1 VNIPGVFIRRPV
13 ATTLLAVAIFL
24 SGALAYF
31 HLPVAPLPNITFP
44 VVVVQASMAGASP
57 SIMASTVAEPLERR
71 LGTIADVSELTS
83 VSTVGSSQI
92 VIQFGL
98 NRDINGAARDV
109 QAAIQAAR
117 ADLPTTLRN
126 NPTYR
131 EFNPADSPIMVL
143 ALTSKTL
150 TRAQLYDS
158 ADSVIQQQLSQV
170 DGVGQITLG
179 GSALPSVRVEL
190 QPDQLNS
197 YGIGMEDVRAAI
209 SAANADSVKGHID
222 QNGIRYEVESN
233 DQISKAAPYRDLVI
247 AYRNGS
253 PVQLRDVAQV
263 LDSAENIRNA
273 GLYNGQDAVLVIVYP
288 LPGSNIVKTV
298 AQIRKSLPSIEATL
312 PQNVHVGVAVDRSQ
326 SVNAAVGDTE
336 RTLFIA
342 VLLVIGVVFVFLQS
356 PRAVLVPA
364 VALPLSIVGTF
375 GPMYLLGYSID
386 NLSLMA
392 LTIGTGFVV
401 DDAVVV
407 LENIVRHVES
417 GMDVHEAAMVG
428 SAEVSFTVISMSLS
442 LIAVFLPILL
452 MPGIVGLL
460 FHEFAVTL
468 SIAILLSL
476 VISLTITPTMAAF
489 VISRK
494 SLHSKARWAVWYER
508 QFERFRQAYSRSL
521 TIVLDHAL
529 AVILTLIG
537 LIVLNV
543 VLIRFVPSTFFPEQD
558 NGILMGQIIADQSIS
573 FQAMQKKLAQLQ
585 DIVQKDPAVA
595 SVAGF
600 TGGRALNTANVFIE
614 LKPLA
619 ERKVAASQVV
629 DRLRPKLNAVSG
641 AKLFLQAAQDL
652 RIGGRQSA
660 SEYQYTLTSDDPE
673 ALFEWVP
680 KLVTALGK
688 YHDRIVDVN
697 SDLQQNGLQLYVNI
711 DRTTAARYG
720 FAPNQIDS
728 VLYDAFGQRTVS
740 TVYNQLNQYY
750 VVMEVAP
757 QYWQYPQTIDR
768 IRFSTAAGNPSGTQQ
783 TQMSKQ
789 IVTGVTAVTTGTSTS
804 TGSAGTTGTTAST
817 GTAGA
822 TGSSG
827 ATTSTSTSSS
837 GTSSRNADAE
847 ANQLTNAISNAKGGS
862 SSGSADSTAAETMVP
877 FTALA
882 SYISNHTATQVNH
895 QGGLVAGTIS
905 FNLPPGGSLSDGLA
919 AISEAGQELGMPASI
934 HGSSAGAAQVYAQSM
949 GTMPLL
955 ILAALAA
962 VYIVLGILYENT
974 VHPITILSTLPSAG
988 IGATLALLIFGT
1000 PFSVIAMIGI
1010 ILLIGIVKK
1019 NAIMMIDVAIHLQRD
1034 EGVEPTKAIHDAAVV
1049 RLRPIMMTTAAAVL
1063 GAVPLAIGIGQGASL
1078 RQPLGITVMGG
1089 LILSQV
1095 FTLYTTPVIYLYLDR
1110 LRARLARWSETL
1122 PWNRSDASA

>member
-1 VNIPGVFIRRPV
+1 
-13 ATTLLAVAIFL
+13 
-24 SGALAYF
+24 
-31 HLPVAPLPNITFP
+31 
-44 VVVVQASMAGASP
+44 
-57 SIMASTVAEPLERR
+57 
-71 LGTIADVSELTS
+71 
-83 VSTVGSSQI
+83 
-92 VIQFGL
+92 
-98 NRDINGAARDV
+98 
-109 QAAIQAAR
+109 
-117 ADLPTTLRN
+117 
-126 NPTYR
+126 
-131 EFNPADSPIMVL
+131 
-143 ALTSKTL
+143 
-150 TRAQLYDS
+150 
-158 ADSVIQQQLSQV
+158 V

-197 YGIGMEDVRAAI
+197 YGIGLEDVRAAI

-222 QNGIRYEVESN
+222 ENGQRYEVESN
-233 DQISKAAPYRDLVI
+233 DQINKAAPYRDLVV

-253 PVQLRDVAQV
+253 AVQLRDVAQV
-263 LDSAENIRNA
+263 LDSAENLRNA
-273 GLYNGQDAVLVIVYP
+273 GLYNGHDAVLVIVYP

-298 AQIRKSLPSIEATL
+298 AQIRKALPSIEATL
-312 PQNVHVGVAVDRSQ
+312 PHNVHVGVAVDRSQ

-407 LENIVRHVES
+407 LENIVRHVEA
-417 GMDVHEAAMVG
+417 GMDVREAAMQG

-476 VISLTITPTMAAF
+476 VISLTVTPTMAAY

-494 SLHSKARWAVWYER
+494 TLHSKARWAVWYER
-508 QFERFRQAYSRSL
+508 QFERFKQAYSRSL
-521 TIVLDHAL
+521 TVVLDHAF
-529 AVILTLIG
+529 AVILTLVG

-543 VLIRFVPSTFFPEQD
+543 VLIRLVPSTFFPEQD

-573 FQAMQKKLAQLQ
+573 FQAMEKKLAQLQ
-585 DIVQKDPAVA
+585 NIVQKDPAVA

-600 TGGRALNTANVFIE
+600 TGGRALNSANVFIE

-619 ERKVAASQVV
+619 ERKISAAQVV

-652 RIGGRQSA
+652 HIGGRQSA
-660 SEYQYTLTSDDPE
+660 AEYQYTLTSDDPE
-673 ALFEWVP
+673 ALFTWVP
-680 KLVTALGK
+680 RLVAALGK
-688 YHDRIVDVN
+688 YRDRITDVN

-711 DRTTAARYG
+711 NRTAAARYG

-740 TVYNQLNQYY
+740 TIYNQLNQYF

-757 QYWQYPQTIDR
+757 KYWQYPQMIDR
-768 IRFSTAAGNPSGTQQ
+768 IRFSTAAGNASGTQQ
-783 TQMSKQ
+783 TQMSKS
-789 IVTGVTAVTTGTSTS
+789 VVSGVTSTNTTSS
-804 TGSAGTTGTTAST
+804 TGSNTN
-817 GTAGA
+817 
-822 TGSSG
+822 
-827 ATTSTSTSSS
+827 
-837 GTSSRNADAE
+837 SRNSDAE
-847 ANQLTNAISNAKGGS
+847 ANQLTNAIANAKGGS

-877 FTALA
+877 FPALA
-882 SYISNHTATQVNH
+882 SYVSNHTATQVNH

-919 AISEAGQELGMPASI
+919 AISEAAQELGMPASI
-934 HGSSAGAAQVYAQSM
+934 HGATAGAAQVYAQSM
-949 GTMPLL
+949 STMPLL

-974 VHPITILSTLPSAG
+974 VHPVTILSTLPSAG

-1034 EGVEPTKAIHDAAVV
+1034 EGMEAHKAIHDAAVV

-1110 LRARLARWSETL
+1110 LRARLARWSESL

>member
-1 VNIPGVFIRRPV
+1 MSIPGLFIRRPV
-13 ATTLLAVAIFL
+13 ATTLLAVAILL
-24 SGALAYF
+24 SGALGYF
-31 HLPVAPLPNITFP
+31 KLPVAPLPNVTFP
-44 VVVVQASMAGASP
+44 VIVVQASMAGASP
-57 SIMASTVAEPLERR
+57 DIMASTVAAPLERR
-71 LGTIADVSELTS
+71 LSAIADVSELTS
-83 VSTVGSSQI
+83 SSSVGSAQV

-98 NRDINGAARDV
+98 GRDINGAARDV

-117 ADLPTTLRN
+117 ADLPSTLRN

-131 EFNPADSPIMVL
+131 QFNPADAPIMVL
-143 ALTSKTL
+143 ALTSATL

-158 ADSVIQQQLSQV
+158 ANSILQQQLSQV

-197 YGIGMEDVRAAI
+197 YGIGLEDVRA
-209 SAANADSVKGHID
+209 SLSSANANSAKGHID
-222 QNGIRYEVESN
+222 QGDQRFEVLSN
-233 DQISKAAPYRDLVI
+233 DQISKAAPYRDIVV
-247 AYRNGS
+247 AYRQGS
-253 PVQLRDVAQV
+253 PVFLRDVAEV
-263 LDSAENIRNA
+263 KDSAENLRNA
-273 GLYNGQDAVLVIVYP
+273 GLYNGKDAVLVIVYP

-298 AQIRKSLPSIEATL
+298 GQIRQVLPNVEATL
-312 PQNVHVGVAVDRSQ
+312 PHDVHVGIAVDRSQ

-364 VALPLSIVGTF
+364 VALPLSIIGTF
-375 GPMYLLGYSID
+375 GPMYLLGYSLD

-407 LENIVRHVES
+407 LENIVRHVDE
-417 GMDVHEAAMVG
+417 GMEVHEAALVG

-468 SIAILLSL
+468 SIAIMLSL
-476 VISLTITPTMAAF
+476 VISLTVTPTMAAF
-489 VISRK
+489 VLRSRG
-494 SLHSKARWAVWYER
+494 KARQQGRVAAWSER
-508 QFERFRQAYSRSL
+508 QFERFKQGYDRSL
-521 TIVLDHAL
+521 ATALDHRLLVAL
-529 AVILTLIG
+529 VLIG

-543 VLIRFVPSTFFPEQD
+543 FLIRFVPSTFFPEQD
-558 NGILMGQIIADQSIS
+558 NGILQGQIIADQSIS
-573 FQAMQKKLAQLQ
+573 FQGMEKKLAQLQ
-585 DIVQKDPAVA
+585 AIVQKDPAVA

-619 ERKVAASQVV
+619 ERKISAAQVV

-641 AKLFLQAAQDL
+641 ARLLLQAAQDL

-660 SEYQYTLTSDDPE
+660 AEYQYTLTSDNPDT
-673 ALFEWVP
+673 LFTWVP
-680 KLVTALGK
+680 KLVAALSK
-688 YHDRIVDVN
+688 ERLSDVN
-697 SDLQQNGLQLYVNI
+697 SDLQQHGLQVYVNF
-711 DRTTAARYG
+711 DRATAARYG
-720 FAPNQIDS
+720 FAPNQIDTG
-728 VLYDAFGQRTVS
+728 LYDAFGQRTVS
-740 TVYNQLNQYY
+740 TVYNELNQYY

-757 QYWQYPQTIDR
+757 KYWQYPQMLER
-768 IRFSTAAGNPSGTQQ
+768 IRFSTAAGNASGTQQ
-783 TQMSKQ
+783 TQMSSSLVK
-789 IVTGVTAVTTGTSTS
+789 GVTATTVAST
-804 TGSAGTTGTTAST
+804 TPGTAST
-817 GTAGA
+817 TNAK
-822 TGSSG
+822 
-827 ATTSTSTSSS
+827 
-837 GTSSRNADAE
+837 NADAE
-847 ANQLTNAISNAKGGS
+847 ANLLTNAISNAKGGG
-862 SSGSADSTAAETMVP
+862 SSGSADSTAAETLVP
-877 FTALA
+877 FPAIA
-882 SYISNHTATQVNH
+882 SYVTNHTATQVSH
-895 QGGLVAGTIS
+895 QDGLVAATIS
-905 FNLPPGGSLSDGLA
+905 FNLPPGGSLSQASAIIDQVSQQIGLPA
-919 AISEAGQELGMPASI
+919 AV
-934 HGSSAGAAQVYAQSM
+934 HGSFAGAAQAYGQSM
-949 GTMPLL
+949 STMPLL
-955 ILAALAA
+955 IIAALVA

-974 VHPITILSTLPSAG
+974 VHPLTILSTLPSAG

-1034 EGVEPTKAIHDAAVV
+1034 KGQDAREAIHNAAVI

-1095 FTLYTTPVIYLYLDR
+1095 VTLYTTPVIYLYLDGF
-1110 LRARLARWSETL
+1110 RARLARWNERL
-1122 PWNRSDASA
+1122 PWNHVDASTSL

>member
-1 VNIPGVFIRRPV
+1 MNISALFIRRPV
-13 ATTLLAVAIFL
+13 ATTLLAIAILL

-31 HLPVAPLPNITFP
+31 HLPVAPLPNVTYP
-44 VVVVQASMAGASP
+44 VIVVQASMAGASP
-57 SIMASTVAEPLERR
+57 DIMASTVAEPLEKR
-71 LGTIADVSELTS
+71 LGAIADVTELTS
-83 VSTVGSSQI
+83 QSSVGSAQI

-131 EFNPADSPIMVL
+131 EYNPADSPIMVL
-143 ALTSKTL
+143 ALTSHTL

-170 DGVGQITLG
+170 DGVGEITLG

-190 QPDQLNS
+190 EPDQLNS
-197 YGIGMEDVRAAI
+197 YGIGLEDVRAAI
-209 SAANADSVKGHID
+209 SAANADSAKGHID
-222 QNGIRYEVESN
+222 QDGQRYEVMSN
-233 DQISKAAPYRDLVI
+233 DQISKAAPYRDLVV
-247 AYRNGS
+247 AYRNNA
-253 PVQLRDVAQV
+253 PVLLRDVADV
-263 LDSAENIRNA
+263 EDSAENIRNM
-273 GLYNGQDAVLVIVYP
+273 GLYNNQPAVLVIVYP
-288 LPGSNIVKTV
+288 LPGGNIVKTV
-298 AQIRKSLPSIEATL
+298 GQIRQVLPSIEATL
-312 PQNVHVGVAVDRSQ
+312 PRNVHIGIAVDRSQ

-336 RTLFIA
+336 RSLFMA
-342 VLLVIGVVFVFLQS
+342 VLLVIGVVFIFLQS
-356 PRAVLVPA
+356 PRAILVPA
-364 VALPLSIVGTF
+364 VALPLSIIGTF
-375 GPMYLLGYSID
+375 GPMYLLGYSLD

-407 LENIVRHVES
+407 LENIVRHVEA
-417 GMDVHEAAMVG
+417 GMDPREAALRG
-428 SAEVSFTVISMSLS
+428 SGEVCFTVISMSLS

-452 MPGIVGLL
+452 MPGIIGLL

-476 VISLTITPTMAAF
+476 VISLTVTPTMAAY
-489 VISRK
+489 VLSRGK
-494 SLHSKARWAVWYER
+494 ALHSKARWAVWYEK
-508 QFERFRQAYSRSL
+508 QFDRFKNAYARSL
-521 TIVLDHAL
+521 TAVLDHAL
-529 AVILTLIG
+529 MVGLTLVG

-543 VLIRFVPSTFFPEQD
+543 FLIKLVPSTFFPEQD
-558 NGILMGQIIADQSIS
+558 NGILIGQIIADQSIS
-573 FQAMQKKLAQLQ
+573 FQAMEKKLAQLQ
-585 DIVQKDPAVA
+585 SIVQKDPAVA

-600 TGGRALNTANVFIE
+600 TGGRALNTANSFIE

-619 ERKVAASQVV
+619 ERKVSAEQVV

-641 AKLFLQAAQDL
+641 AKLYLQAAQDL
-652 RIGGRQSA
+652 HIGGRQSA
-660 SEYQYTLTSDDPE
+660 GEYQYTLTSDDPN
-673 ALFEWVP
+673 ALFTWVP

-688 YHDRIVDVN
+688 YRSQLQDVN
-697 SDLQQNGLQLYVNI
+697 SDLQQNGLQTYVNF
-711 DRTTAARYG
+711 DRSTEARYG
-720 FAPNQIDS
+720 FAPNQLDN

-757 QYWQYPQTIDR
+757 KYWQYPQMLER
-768 IRFSTAAGNPSGTQQ
+768 MRFSTAAGNASGTQQ
-783 TQMSKQ
+783 TQMPGGT
-789 IVTGVTAVTTGTSTS
+789 VTGVTAA
-804 TGSAGTTGTTAST
+804 SAVTASQ
-817 GTAGA
+817 G
-822 TGSSG
+822 
-827 ATTSTSTSSS
+827 TSSS
-837 GTSSRNADAE
+837 TNALNSNAE
-847 ANQLTNAISNAKGGS
+847 ANQLTNAISNSKGGS
-862 SSGSADSTAAETMVP
+862 SSGSADSTSAETLVP
-877 FTALA
+877 FPAMT
-882 SYISNHTATQVNH
+882 SYITNHTATQVSH
-895 QGGLVAGTIS
+895 QGGLVAATIS
-905 FNLPPGGSLSDGLA
+905 FNLPPGGSLSKALV
-919 AISEAGQELGMPASI
+919 AIDQAGQELGMPASI
-934 HGSSAGAAQVYAQSM
+934 HGATAGAAQVYSQSM
-949 GTMPLL
+949 STMPLL
-955 ILAALAA
+955 VLAALAA

-974 VHPITILSTLPSAG
+974 VHPLTILSTLPSAG

-1034 EGVEPTKAIHDAAVV
+1034 EGYEPQKAIHDAAVI

-1110 LRARLARWSETL
+1110 LRERLAKWSATL

>member
-1 VNIPGVFIRRPV
+1 VNIPGLFINRPV
-13 ATTLLAVAIFL
+13 ATTLLAIAILL

-31 HLPVAPLPNITFP
+31 RLPVAPLPNVTYP
-44 VVVVQASMAGASP
+44 VIVVQAAMAGASP
-57 SIMASTVAEPLERR
+57 DIMASTVAEPLERR
-71 LGTIADVSELTS
+71 LRSISDVNELTS
-83 VSTVGSSQI
+83 TSTVGAANI

-98 NRDINGAARDV
+98 SRDINGAARDV

-131 EFNPADSPIMVL
+131 EYNPADAPIMVL
-143 ALTSKTL
+143 ALTSDTL
-150 TRAQLYDS
+150 TRTQLYDS

-170 DGVGQITLG
+170 AGVGQITLG

-197 YGIGMEDVRAAI
+197 YGIGLEDVRAAI
-209 SAANADSVKGHID
+209 SAANADSAKGHID
-222 QNGIRYEVESN
+222 QSGQRFEILSN

-247 AYRNGS
+247 AYRNNA
-253 PVQLRDVAQV
+253 PVLLRDVADV
-263 LDSAENIRNA
+263 EDSAENIRNA
-273 GLYNGQDAVLVIVYP
+273 GLYNGKDAVLVIVYP
-288 LPGSNIVKTV
+288 LPGGNIVKTV
-298 AQIRKSLPSIEATL
+298 AQIRKVLPSIEATL
-312 PQNVHVGVAVDRSQ
+312 PHDVHVGIAVDRSQ
-326 SVNAAVGDTE
+326 SVRAAVGDTE

-356 PRAVLVPA
+356 PRAILIPA
-364 VALPLSIVGTF
+364 VALPLSIIGTF

-417 GMDVHEAAMVG
+417 GMDPHEAAMRG

-452 MPGIVGLL
+452 MPGIIGLL

-468 SIAILLSL
+468 SIAILISL
-476 VISLTITPTMAAF
+476 VISLTVTPTMAAYLL
-489 VISRK
+489 RRGGD
-494 SLHSKARWAVWYER
+494 LHSKARWALWWER
-508 QFERFRQAYSRSL
+508 QFERFKNAYARSL

-529 AVILTLIG
+529 IVGLTLVG

-543 VLIRFVPSTFFPEQD
+543 FLLRLVPSTFFPEQD
-558 NGILMGQIIADQSIS
+558 NGILQGQIIADQSIS
-573 FQAMQKKLAQLQ
+573 FQAMEQKLAQLQ
-585 DIVQKDPAVA
+585 AIVQQDPAVA

-600 TGGRALNTANVFIE
+600 AGGRALNQANVFIE
-614 LKPLA
+614 LKPLSQ
-619 ERKVAASQVV
+619 RKLSASQVV
-629 DRLRPKLNAVSG
+629 SRLRPKLNAVSG
-641 AKLFLQAAQDL
+641 ARLFLQAAQDL

-660 SEYQYTLTSDDPE
+660 AEYQYTLTSDDPNV
-673 ALFEWVP
+673 LFKWVP
-680 KLVTALGK
+680 KLVTALSK
-688 YHDRIVDVN
+688 DRADVIDVN
-697 SDLQQNGLQLYVNI
+697 SDLQQNGLQIFVNMN
-711 DRTTAARYG
+711 RATAARYG
-720 FAPNQIDS
+720 FAPNQIDN

-740 TVYNQLNQYY
+740 TIFNQINQYF

-757 QYWQYPQTIDR
+757 KYWQYPQMLDR
-768 IRFSTAAGNPSGTQQ
+768 IRFSTAAGNASGTQQ
-783 TQMSKQ
+783 TQMPGNT
-789 IVTGVTAVTTGTSTS
+789 VTPVQTSVAATTQTSTP
-804 TGSAGTTGTTAST
+804 GT
-817 GTAGA
+817 
-822 TGSSG
+822 
-827 ATTSTSTSSS
+827 
-837 GTSSRNADAE
+837 NALNANAE
-847 ANQLTNAISNAKGGS
+847 ANVLTNAIANARGGS
-862 SSGSADSTAAETMVP
+862 SSGSADSTATETLVP
-877 FTALA
+877 FPALA
-882 SYISNHTATQVNH
+882 SSISNHTATQVSH
-895 QGGLVAGTIS
+895 QGGLVAATIS
-905 FNLPPGGSLSDGLA
+905 FNLPPGGSLSKATAEINRASQEMGL
-919 AISEAGQELGMPASI
+919 PASI
-934 HGSSAGAAQVYAQSM
+934 HGSFAGAAQVYAQSM
-949 GTMPLL
+949 STMPLL

-988 IGATLALLIFGT
+988 IGAILALLIFGT

-1019 NAIMMIDVAIHLQRD
+1019 NAIIMIDVAIHLQRD
-1034 EGVEPTKAIHDAAVV
+1034 DGMEPQKAIHDAAVV

-1063 GAVPLAIGIGQGASL
+1063 GAAPLAIGIGQGASL

-1110 LRARLARWSETL
+1110 LRARLARWSATL
-1122 PWNRSDASA
+1122 PWNRQTDASASP

>member
-1 VNIPGVFIRRPV
+1 MSIPGLFIRRPV
-13 ATTLLAVAIFL
+13 ATTLLAVAILL
-24 SGALAYF
+24 SGALGYF
-31 HLPVAPLPNITFP
+31 KLPVAPLPNVTFP
-44 VVVVQASMAGASP
+44 VIVVQASMAGASP
-57 SIMASTVAEPLERR
+57 DIMASTVAAPLERR
-71 LGTIADVSELTS
+71 LGAIADVSELTS
-83 VSTVGSSQI
+83 NSSVGSAQV

-98 NRDINGAARDV
+98 GRDINGAARDV

-117 ADLPTTLRN
+117 ADLPSTLRN

-131 EFNPADSPIMVL
+131 QYNPSDAPIMVL
-143 ALTSKTL
+143 ALTSATL

-158 ADSVIQQQLSQV
+158 ANSILQQQLSQV

-197 YGIGMEDVRAAI
+197 YGIGLEDVRAALG
-209 SAANADSVKGHID
+209 SANANSAKGHID
-222 QNGIRYEVESN
+222 QGDQRFEVLSN
-233 DQISKAAPYRDLVI
+233 DQISKAAPYRDIVV
-247 AYRNGS
+247 AYRQGA
-253 PVQLRDVAQV
+253 PVFLRDVAQV
-263 LDSAENIRNA
+263 SDSAENLRNA
-273 GLYNGQDAVLVIVYP
+273 GLYNGKDAVLVIVYP

-298 AQIRKSLPSIEATL
+298 GQIRQVLPNVEATL
-312 PQNVHVGVAVDRSQ
+312 PHDVHVGIAVDRSQ

-342 VLLVIGVVFVFLQS
+342 VLLVIGVVFIFLQS

-375 GPMYLLGYSID
+375 GPMYLLGYSLD

-407 LENIVRHVES
+407 LENIVRHVDE
-417 GMDVHEAAMVG
+417 GMDVHEAALVG

-476 VISLTITPTMAAF
+476 VISLTVTPTMAAF
-489 VISRK
+489 VLRRRGAAKTQGRVAAWS
-494 SLHSKARWAVWYER
+494 ER
-508 QFERFRQAYSRSL
+508 QFERFKQGYDRSL
-521 TIVLDHAL
+521 ATALDHRLLVAL
-529 AVILTLIG
+529 VLIG

-543 VLIRFVPSTFFPEQD
+543 FLIRFVPSTFFPEQD
-558 NGILMGQIIADQSIS
+558 NGILQGQIIADQSIS
-573 FQAMQKKLAQLQ
+573 FQAMEKKLAQLQ
-585 DIVQKDPAVA
+585 AIVQKDPAVA

-619 ERKVAASQVV
+619 ERKISAAQVV
-629 DRLRPKLNAVSG
+629 ERLRPKLNAVSG
-641 AKLFLQAAQDL
+641 ARLLLQAAQDL

-660 SEYQYTLTSDDPE
+660 AEYQYTLTSDDPDT
-673 ALFEWVP
+673 LFAWVP
-680 KLVTALGK
+680 KLVAALGK
-688 YHDRIVDVN
+688 ERLSDVN
-697 SDLQQNGLQLYVNI
+697 SDLQQHGLQIFVNF
-711 DRTTAARYG
+711 DRATAARYG
-720 FAPNQIDS
+720 FAPNQIDTG
-728 VLYDAFGQRTVS
+728 LYDAFGQRTVS
-740 TVYNQLNQYY
+740 TVYNELNQYY

-757 QYWQYPQTIDR
+757 AYWQYPQMLER
-768 IRFSTAAGNPSGTQQ
+768 IRFSTAAGNASGTQQ
-783 TQMSKQ
+783 TQMSGSLVK
-789 IVTGVTAVTTGTSTS
+789 GVAATTVTTTAQGTST
-804 TGSAGTTGTTAST
+804 TNAK
-817 GTAGA
+817 
-822 TGSSG
+822 
-827 ATTSTSTSSS
+827 
-837 GTSSRNADAE
+837 NADAE
-847 ANQLTNAISNAKGGS
+847 ANLLTNAIANAKGGG
-862 SSGSADSTAAETMVP
+862 SSGSADSTAAETLVP
-877 FTALA
+877 FPAIA
-882 SYISNHTATQVNH
+882 SYVSNHTATQVSH
-895 QGGLVAGTIS
+895 QDGLVAATIS
-905 FNLPPGGSLSDGLA
+905 FNLPPGGSLSQASAIIGQVSRQIGL
-919 AISEAGQELGMPASI
+919 PASV
-934 HGSSAGAAQVYAQSM
+934 HGSFAGAAQVYGQSM
-949 GTMPLL
+949 STMPLL
-955 ILAALAA
+955 IVAALVA

-974 VHPITILSTLPSAG
+974 VHPLTILSTLPSAG

-1034 EGVEPTKAIHDAAVV
+1034 EGLDAREAIHNAAVI

-1089 LILSQV
+1089 LILSQIV
-1095 FTLYTTPVIYLYLDR
+1095 TLYTTPVIYLYLDGF
-1110 LRARLARWSETL
+1110 RARLAAWNARL
-1122 PWNRSDASA
+1122 PWNHVDASTSL

>member
-1 VNIPGVFIRRPV
+1 MSIPGLFIRRPV
-13 ATTLLAVAIFL
+13 ATTLLAVAILL
-24 SGALAYF
+24 SGALGYF
-31 HLPVAPLPNITFP
+31 KLPVAPLPNVTFP
-44 VVVVQASMAGASP
+44 VIVVQASMAGASP
-57 SIMASTVAEPLERR
+57 DIMASTVAAPLERR
-71 LGTIADVSELTS
+71 LSAIADVSELTS
-83 VSTVGSSQI
+83 SSSVGSAQV

-98 NRDINGAARDV
+98 GRDINGAARDV

-117 ADLPTTLRN
+117 ADLPSTLRN

-131 EFNPADSPIMVL
+131 QFNPADAPIMVL
-143 ALTSKTL
+143 ALTSATL

-158 ADSVIQQQLSQV
+158 ANSILQQQLSQV

-197 YGIGMEDVRAAI
+197 YGIGLEDVRA
-209 SAANADSVKGHID
+209 SLSSANANSAKGHID
-222 QNGIRYEVESN
+222 QGDQRFEVLSN
-233 DQISKAAPYRDLVI
+233 DQISKAAPYRDIVV
-247 AYRNGS
+247 AYRQGS
-253 PVQLRDVAQV
+253 PVFLRDVAEV
-263 LDSAENIRNA
+263 TDSAENLRNA
-273 GLYNGQDAVLVIVYP
+273 GLYNGKDAVLVIVYP

-298 AQIRKSLPSIEATL
+298 GQIRQVLPNVEATL
-312 PQNVHVGVAVDRSQ
+312 PHDVHVGIAVDRSQ

-364 VALPLSIVGTF
+364 VALPLSIIGTF
-375 GPMYLLGYSID
+375 GPMYLLGYSLD

-407 LENIVRHVES
+407 LENIVRHVDE
-417 GMDVHEAAMVG
+417 GMEVHEAALVG

-468 SIAILLSL
+468 SIAIMLSL
-476 VISLTITPTMAAF
+476 VISLTVTPTMAAF
-489 VISRK
+489 VLRSRG
-494 SLHSKARWAVWYER
+494 KARQQGRVAAWSER
-508 QFERFRQAYSRSL
+508 QFERFKQGYDRSL
-521 TIVLDHAL
+521 ATALDHRLLVAL
-529 AVILTLIG
+529 VLIG

-543 VLIRFVPSTFFPEQD
+543 FLIRFVPSTFFPEQD
-558 NGILMGQIIADQSIS
+558 NGILQGQIIADQSIS
-573 FQAMQKKLAQLQ
+573 FQGMEKKLAQLQ
-585 DIVQKDPAVA
+585 AIVQKDPAVA

-619 ERKVAASQVV
+619 ERKISAAQVV

-641 AKLFLQAAQDL
+641 ARLLLQAAQDL

-660 SEYQYTLTSDDPE
+660 AEYQYTLTSDNPDT
-673 ALFEWVP
+673 LFTWVP
-680 KLVTALGK
+680 KLVAALSK
-688 YHDRIVDVN
+688 ERLSDVN
-697 SDLQQNGLQLYVNI
+697 SDLQQHGLQVYVNF
-711 DRTTAARYG
+711 DRATAARYG
-720 FAPNQIDS
+720 FAPNQIDTG
-728 VLYDAFGQRTVS
+728 LYDAFGQRTVS
-740 TVYNQLNQYY
+740 TVYNELNQYY

-757 QYWQYPQTIDR
+757 KYWQYPQMLER
-768 IRFSTAAGNPSGTQQ
+768 IRFSTAAGNASGTQQ
-783 TQMSKQ
+783 TQMSSSLVK
-789 IVTGVTAVTTGTSTS
+789 GVTATTVASTTS
-804 TGSAGTTGTTAST
+804 GTAST
-817 GTAGA
+817 TNAK
-822 TGSSG
+822 
-827 ATTSTSTSSS
+827 
-837 GTSSRNADAE
+837 NADAE
-847 ANQLTNAISNAKGGS
+847 ANLLTNAISNAKGGG
-862 SSGSADSTAAETMVP
+862 SSGSADSTAAETLVP
-877 FTALA
+877 FPAIA
-882 SYISNHTATQVNH
+882 SYVTNHTATQVSH
-895 QGGLVAGTIS
+895 QDGLVAATIS
-905 FNLPPGGSLSDGLA
+905 FNLPPGGSLSQASAIIDQVSQQIGLPA
-919 AISEAGQELGMPASI
+919 AV
-934 HGSSAGAAQVYAQSM
+934 HGSFAGAAQAYGQSM
-949 GTMPLL
+949 STMPLL
-955 ILAALAA
+955 IIAALVA

-974 VHPITILSTLPSAG
+974 VHPLTILSTLPSAG

-1034 EGVEPTKAIHDAAVV
+1034 KGQDAREAIHNAAVI

-1095 FTLYTTPVIYLYLDR
+1095 VTLYTTPVIYLYLDGF
-1110 LRARLARWSETL
+1110 RARLARWNERL
-1122 PWNRSDASA
+1122 PWNHVDASTSL

>member
-1 VNIPGVFIRRPV
+1 MSIPGVFIKRPV
-13 ATTLLAVAIFL
+13 ATTLLGVAILL
-24 SGALAYF
+24 SGLLAYF
-31 HLPVAPLPNITFP
+31 QLPVAPLPNITFP
-44 VVVVQASMAGASP
+44 VIVVQASMAGASP
-57 SIMASTVAEPLERR
+57 DIMASTVAAPLERR
-71 LGTIADVSELTS
+71 LGTIADVTELTS
-83 VSTVGSSQI
+83 TSSVGSAQI
-92 VIQFGL
+92 TIQFGL
-98 NRDINGAARDV
+98 GRDINGAARDV
-109 QAAIQAAR
+109 QAALQASR
-117 ADLPTTLRN
+117 ADLPSTLRN

-131 EFNPADSPIMVL
+131 EYNPSDSPIMVL
-143 ALTSKTL
+143 ALTSETL

-158 ADSVIQQQLSQV
+158 ANSVIQQQLSQV

-190 QPDQLNS
+190 EPDKLNS
-197 YGIGMEDVRAAI
+197 YGIGLEDVRAAI
-209 SAANADSVKGHID
+209 SAANANSAKGHID
-222 QNGIRYEVESN
+222 QGDQRFEVLSN
-233 DQISKAAPYRDLVI
+233 DQINKAAPYRDLII
-247 AYRNGS
+247 AYRNNAAVKLS
-253 PVQLRDVAQV
+253 DVADVQ
-263 LDSAENIRNA
+263 DSAENIRNA
-273 GLYNGQDAVLVIVYP
+273 GLYNGKDAVLVIVFP
-288 LPGSNIVKTV
+288 LPGGNIVKTV
-298 AQIRKSLPSIEATL
+298 AQIRKVLPSIEATL
-312 PQNVHVGVAVDRSQ
+312 PHDVHVGIAVDRSQ

-342 VLLVIGVVFVFLQS
+342 VLLVIGVVFIFLQS
-356 PRAVLVPA
+356 PRAILVPA

-407 LENIVRHVES
+407 LENIVRHVEA
-417 GMDVHEAAMVG
+417 GMDVQEAALVG

-468 SIAILLSL
+468 SIAIMISL

-489 VISRK
+489 VLNRK
-494 SLHSKARWAVWYER
+494 TLHSKARWALWYER
-508 QFERFRQAYSRSL
+508 QFARFQNAYSRSL
-521 TIVLDHAL
+521 TTVLDHAL
-529 AVILTLIG
+529 LVGLTLVG

-543 VLIRFVPSTFFPEQD
+543 FLIKLLPSTFFPEQD

-573 FQAMQKKLAQLQ
+573 FQAMEKKLAQLQ
-585 DIVQKDPAVA
+585 AIVKKDPAVA

-619 ERKVAASQVV
+619 ERKLSATEVV
-629 DRLRPKLNAVSG
+629 DRLRPKLNGVSG

-652 RIGGRQSA
+652 HIGGRSSA
-660 SEYQYTLTSDDPE
+660 AEYQYTLTSDDPT
-673 ALFEWVP
+673 ALFTWVP
-680 KLVTALGK
+680 KLVDALGK
-688 YHDRIVDVN
+688 QRSQMSDVN
-697 SDLQQNGLQLYVNI
+697 SDLQQNGLQIYVNM
-711 DRTTAARYG
+711 DRATAARYS
-720 FAPNQIDS
+720 FAPNQLDT

-757 QYWQYPQTIDR
+757 KYWQYPQMLDR
-768 IRFSTAAGNPSGTQQ
+768 MRFSTAAGNASGTAQ
-783 TQMSKQ
+783 TQMSSALVK
-789 IVTGVTAVTTGTSTS
+789 GVTAESAESTTE
-804 TGSAGTTGTTAST
+804 
-817 GTAGA
+817 
-822 TGSSG
+822 
-827 ATTSTSTSSS
+827 TSSS
-837 GTSSRNADAE
+837 TNALNANAQ

-862 SSGSADSTAAETMVP
+862 SSGSADSTAAETLVP
-877 FTALA
+877 FPALA
-882 SYISNHTATQVNH
+882 TYVSNHTATQVSH
-895 QGGLVAGTIS
+895 QGGLVAATIS
-905 FNLPPGGSLSDGLA
+905 FNLPPGGSLSKATEAINQVSQQLGL
-919 AISEAGQELGMPASI
+919 PASI
-934 HGSSAGAAQVYAQSM
+934 HGSFAGAAQVYAQSM
-949 GTMPLL
+949 STMPLL
-955 ILAALAA
+955 ILAALGA
-962 VYIVLGILYENT
+962 VYIVLGVLYENT

-1034 EGVEPTKAIHDAAVV
+1034 EGYEPQRAIHDAAVV

-1110 LRARLARWSETL
+1110 LRVRLAKWSDTL
-1122 PWNRSDASA
+1122 PWNKRSDVRA